1 MASTFQGARERQID
15 RHKLQSYQLMASFK
29 REHLNNFKPLTY
41 IPPPPTKGLAT
52 PKGTG
57 KIVEA
62 SFTISTVSA
71 TVKYSG
77 FQKVS
82 TPIPSAI
89 GNTDDVGHVLPNI
102 ALFRSRIWAF

>member
-1 MASTFQGARERQID
+1 MARTFQGARERQID

-29 REHLNNFKPLTY
+29 RENFKPLTY
-41 IPPPPTKGLAT
+41 IPPPPPTNGLAI

-57 KIVEA
+57 KIVEEI
-62 SFTISTVSA
+62 FTNYN
-71 TVKYSG
+71 KYCLSYCQIDSG

-89 GNTDDVGHVLPNI
+89 GNTDDVGHDRMI
-102 ALFRSRIWAF
+102 